1 MSLILSVFRINN
13 FILMNAKK
21 ACKGFLRCT
30 FTLGPLP
37 ETDSPGTNPV
47 LVSSAPPQGRDC
59 SLWRSKPLLSQRLL
73 GLNLILLSTHPCG
86 VLPCSLEPPC
96 LVLRHHLPLP
106 HSRSC
111 RSAICLPPLKSPVHV
126 SVLESP
132 SIRGRIRRP

>member
-1 MSLILSVFRINN
+1 MQKKHVRAFFGVLSHLVPSPRPT
-13 FILMNAKK
+13 A
-21 ACKGFLRCT
+21 
-30 FTLGPLP
+30 
-37 ETDSPGTNPV
+37 PGTNPV

-111 RSAICLPPLKSPVHV
+111 RSAICLPPLKSPMHV